1 MNKIKISIILL
12 LALFTCACKGG
23 TVSPRLESVTFNA
36 HVFYFDKEYAFS
48 CDIQSKNNATITLIS
63 PELISGAKVVVTEQ
77 GAYMEYKDIKYSV
90 DLARAKGAPYFLLS
104 VINDAKTK
112 KGVKKGDKIYVD
124 GVWQEKDYQMLLSG
138 SGIPLKITS
147 DNIEIEIM
155 DAKIIKS
162 R

>member
-23 TVSPRLESVTFNA
+23 TVSPQLEGVTFNA
-36 HVFYFDKEYAFS
+36 HVFYFDKEYVFN
-48 CDIQSKNNATITLIS
+48 CDIQSEENATITLIS
-63 PELISGAKVVVTEQ
+63 PELISGAKVVVDEKNV
-77 GAYMEYKDIKYSV
+77 YMEYKDIKHPV
-90 DLARAKGAPYFLLS
+90 DLTRAKGAPYFLLS
-104 VINDAKTK
+104 VINDAKAKKGTK
-112 KGVKKGDKIYVD
+112 KGNKIYID
-124 GVWQEKDYQMLLSG
+124 GIWQEKSYQMLLSG